1 PTIGCDIWQPPVPPP
16 ASLPQVACIA
26 KLPVAKLMF
35 AAPPACPGEIQAHLS
50 AFSSPW
56 LSVQPPGGFWSV
68 TVSEYSCPS
77 TIVTPSRL
85 LPGFTKPAPQL
96 APASGT

>member
-1 PTIGCDIWQPPVPPP
+1 MPLLK
-16 ASLPQVACIA
+16 SLLHVDCIA
-26 KLPVAKLMF
+26 KVPVPKLTF
-35 AAPPACPGEIQAHLS
+35 AEAPWPDWIHAHLS